1 MAICNARYQ
10 LTIVDI
16 GHNGRQSDSS
26 VHVNSNLGYAIE
38 NKQLKLP
45 GEKKFKKSQIILTN
59 VFVGDHAFGIKPH
72 MMKPYPLQNLPID
85 QRSELLV
92 TDFQVLAK

>member
-1 MAICNARYQ
+1 MY
-10 LTIVDI
+10 L
-16 GHNGRQSDSS
+16 
-26 VHVNSNLGYAIE
+26 
-38 NKQLKLP
+38 
-45 GEKKFKKSQIILTN
+45 
-59 VFVGDHAFGIKPH
+59 FVGDDAFGIKPH